1 MLSDH
6 FLQIRYKLLDWSRSR
21 KREREWDVGWGDKER
36 WGEREDREGER
47 EKEHTLEHVWKQF
60 KIKTDNRLYTS
71 LKWQRLYL

>member
-47 EKEHTLEHVWKQF
+47 EKEHTVEHV
-60 KIKTDNRLYTS
+60 
-71 LKWQRLYL
+71 